1 MDVPRPADAQPADAR
16 QVDARQVDAR
26 PVDARQADVEP
37 ELLTAAVKRDART
50 ARYPKLPNVVA
61 VAVAVPV
68 V

>member
-16 QVDARQVDAR
+16 Q
-26 PVDARQADVEP
+26 VDARQADVEP

-50 ARYPKLPNVVA
+50 AKYPKLPNVVA